1 MNLELS
7 NALLTF
13 KRWLI
18 CILFNEYLCA
28 VYCLPG
34 TFFFFFF
41 GGDGTGFELR
51 ASHLARQVL
60 YHLSHSASLKETF
73 FMCIELGID
82 LRASHL
88 QGKHSVSFKQ

>member
-34 TFFFFFF
+34 TFFF
-41 GGDGTGFELR
+41 LVVM
-51 ASHLARQVL
+51 VL
-60 YHLSHSASLKETF
+60 GLNSGPHT
-73 FMCIELGID
+73 
-82 LRASHL
+82 
-88 QGKHSVSFKQ
+88 